1 MALEPSHDGQYLL
14 IRCAGDVVALY
25 GPMGGSVRAIE
36 FAWGG
41 RYAIEEVL
49 DLIAPIGGY
58 DGPLLA

>member
-1 MALEPSHDGQYLL
+1 M
-14 IRCAGDVVALY
+14 VALY

-58 DGPLLA
+58 DGPLPA